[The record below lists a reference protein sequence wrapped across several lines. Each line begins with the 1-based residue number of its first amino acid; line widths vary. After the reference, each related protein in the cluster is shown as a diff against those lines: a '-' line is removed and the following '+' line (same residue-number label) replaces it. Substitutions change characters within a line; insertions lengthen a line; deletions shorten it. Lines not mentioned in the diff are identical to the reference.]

1 MVVALDGV
9 NWLTDRA
16 RFRRILAAT
25 GRCDEWSVECDRDLF
40 RRCLRECRRWRSLD
54 RFGEGSNRQGHLAM
68 SSQCWNHP
76 GEFDGIR
83 IAAKRDQCAA
93 DDVDRRGWGRGLAV
107 RSEAHTSEL
116 QSLMRIS
123 YAVFCLK
130 KKKQK
135 NRS

>member
-16 RFRRILAAT
+16 RFRRILAAS

-83 IAAKRDQCAA
+83 IAAKRDQCDARTEE
-93 DDVDRRGWGRGLAV
+93 RRVGKEGVRTCRSRWLA
-107 RSEAHTSEL
+107 E
-116 QSLMRIS
+116 Q
-123 YAVFCLK
+123 
-130 KKKQK
+130 
-135 NRS
+135 